1 MLCNYLQNVAAIT
14 YIFVLQLST
23 FLFYNKQFDE
33 KQQLQDVSDRYD
45 RVVRVLGENAVDDAV
60 QQDIQEQK
68 ALEEKRQM
76 EQMPTGSIHE
86 RLAWGARKSE
96 MENQQRKKNKIKN
109 RGMER

>member
-1 MLCNYLQNVAAIT
+1 MLKVHLVYE
-14 YIFVLQLST
+14 FVLQNPVLR
-23 FLFYNKQFDE
+23 FLYE

-76 EQMPTGSIHE
+76 KQMPTGSIHE

-109 RGMER
+109 RGIEL

>member
-1 MLCNYLQNVAAIT
+1 MLKVHLVYE
-14 YIFVLQLST
+14 FVLQNPVLR
-23 FLFYNKQFDE
+23 FLYE

-68 ALEEKRQM
+68 TLEEKRQM
-76 EQMPTGSIHE
+76 KQMPTGSIHE
-86 RLAWGARKSE
+86 RLAWGVRKSE

-109 RGMER
+109 RGIEL

>member
-1 MLCNYLQNVAAIT
+1 MLKVHLVYE
-14 YIFVLQLST
+14 FVLQNPVLR
-23 FLFYNKQFDE
+23 FLYE

>member
-1 MLCNYLQNVAAIT
+1 MREEKE
-14 YIFVLQLST
+14 QL
-23 FLFYNKQFDE
+23 FDE

-86 RLAWGARKSE
+86 RLAGE
-96 MENQQRKKNKIKN
+96 P
-109 RGMER
+109 ERAVGRLLFGNLRIEFWDRI